1 LAGPADPR
9 IARTMERDSQIRALL
24 TICTIIFVTAA
35 LFFTRPLFAPL
46 SFAVFILAI
55 VWPLTKTL
63 QKWLPK
69 VIALFVTL
77 SVTIFVV
84 VAFAS
89 VIAWALSAIAD
100 WLLNNVQR
108 FQSQYVQLSR
118 WLEERD
124 IFVAGSLVERF
135 NVMWL
140 LRLFQE
146 IAGRL
151 NRLAGFA
158 ILIFI
163 FLMIGLLEIDGFRQ
177 RIAALDK
184 ERGVALIQAGSEIAS
199 KFRRYI
205 LVRTLLSAL
214 TGLTIWGF
222 ALLTGLE
229 PAGAWGLL
237 AFALNYIPFIGPFV
251 ATMLPALFAI
261 AQLDSWQGIT
271 LVFMG
276 LTVIQFLIGNYLE
289 PLVAGAALTISPF
302 AVVFAVFFWTFLWGI
317 PGAFIGVPIMIAI
330 ITLCAQYPSTRWVS
344 TLLGKPR
351 DDGPNGT

>member
-1 LAGPADPR
+1 
-9 IARTMERDSQIRALL
+9 MERDSQIPAMLAF
-24 TICTIIFVTAA
+24 CTVILIAAA
-35 LFFTRPLFAPL
+35 LYFTRPLFAPL
-46 SFAVFILAI
+46 AFAVFILAI
-55 VWPLTKTL
+55 VWPFTKAL
-63 QKWLPK
+63 QKRLPK
-69 VIALFVTL
+69 VIALFLTL
-77 SVTIFVV
+77 SVTIVVV

-108 FQSQYVQLSR
+108 FQSHYVQLTQ
-118 WLEERD
+118 WLEAHD
-124 IFVAGSLVERF
+124 IFVAGILAERF

-184 ERGVALIQAGSEIAS
+184 ERGVKLVQAGSEIAS

-205 LVRTLLSAL
+205 LVRTLLSVL
-214 TGLTIWGF
+214 TGLAIWGF
-222 ALLTGLE
+222 ALLAGLE
-229 PAGAWGLL
+229 PAAAWGLL
-237 AFALNYIPFIGPFV
+237 AFALNYIPFMGPFV

-261 AQLDSWQGIT
+261 AQLDSMAGDHARLHGSDGHPVPYWKLSGASRRWRRSDY
-271 LVFMG
+271 FPFRG
-276 LTVIQFLIGNYLE
+276 RFCGFLLDLFVGHSWSIHRRAYHDHHHH
-289 PLVAGAALTISPF
+289 AMRTISIHPLGRDPLGQ
-302 AVVFAVFFWTFLWGI
+302 AVE
-317 PGAFIGVPIMIAI
+317 
-330 ITLCAQYPSTRWVS
+330 
-344 TLLGKPR
+344 
-351 DDGPNGT
+351 

>member
-1 LAGPADPR
+1 
-9 IARTMERDSQIRALL
+9 MERDSQIPAMLAF
-24 TICTIIFVTAA
+24 CTVILIAAA
-35 LFFTRPLFAPL
+35 LYFTRPLFAPL
-46 SFAVFILAI
+46 AFAVFILAI
-55 VWPLTKTL
+55 VWPFTKAL

-69 VIALFVTL
+69 VIALFLTL
-77 SVTIFVV
+77 SVTIVVV

-108 FQSQYVQLSR
+108 FQSHYVQLTQ
-118 WLEERD
+118 WLEAHD
-124 IFVAGSLVERF
+124 IFVAGILAERF

-151 NRLAGFA
+151 NRLAGFG

-184 ERGVALIQAGSEIAS
+184 ERGVKLVQAGSEIAS

-205 LVRTLLSAL
+205 LVRTLLSVL
-214 TGLTIWGF
+214 TGLAIWGF
-222 ALLTGLE
+222 ALLAGLE
-229 PAGAWGLL
+229 PAAAWGLL
-237 AFALNYIPFIGPFV
+237 AFALNYIPFMGPFV

-261 AQLDSWQGIT
+261 AQLDSWQAIM

-317 PGAFIGVPIMIAI
+317 PGAFIGVPIMITI
-330 ITLCAQYPSTRWVS
+330 ITLCAQYPSTRWVA
-344 TLLGKPR
+344 TLLGKPWNEV
-351 DDGPNGT
+351 PNGS